1 MPKRSGFTLLEILLV
16 ILLIGILASAV
27 VLNFDGDTA
36 EEQVDKEVTRF
47 QQVFQF
53 IAETAQLRQ
62 QEWGVVVAENGYAFV
77 YFADDSWQWVQQPEA
92 AMEHRLPEGFTLQLE
107 IEGLPGAEHNL
118 LSQLEWQQE
127 QQTSLSTEEGVA
139 KPPLPQVFILSS
151 GEISPFRLNF
161 IATNALP
168 LMSVQVGTDFSIPLS
183 RYSAED
189 R

>member
-16 ILLIGILASAV
+16 IVLIGILASVV

-36 EEQVDKEVTRF
+36 EEQVDKEAVRF

-62 QEWGVVVAENGYAFV
+62 QEWGLVVAENGYAFV
-77 YFADDSWQWVQQPEA
+77 YFADGSWQWVQQPEVA
-92 AMEHRLPEGFTLQLE
+92 KQHRLPEGLQLQLE
-107 IEGLPGAEHNL
+107 IEGLPGAEQNL

-127 QQTSLSTEEGVA
+127 EQTSLSTEEGAA

-151 GEISPFRLNF
+151 GEISPFRLSF
-161 IATNALP
+161 SASKVLP
-168 LMSVQVGTDFSIPLS
+168 PVSVQVGTDFSLPLS
-183 RYSAED
+183 RFSTED

>member
-1 MPKRSGFTLLEILLV
+1 MLKRSGFTLLEILLV
-16 ILLIGILASAV
+16 IVLIGILASAV

-62 QEWGVVVAENGYAFV
+62 QEWGVVVAENDYAFV
-77 YFADDSWQWVQQPEA
+77 YFADGSWQWVQQPEVA
-92 AMEHRLPEGFTLQLE
+92 KPHRLPEGIQLQLE
-107 IEGLPGAEHNL
+107 IEGLPGAEQNL

-127 QQTSLSTEEGVA
+127 EQTSLSTEEGVA
-139 KPPLPQVFILSS
+139 KPPLPQIFILSS
-151 GEISPFRLNF
+151 GEISPFRLSF
-161 IATNALP
+161 NASKVLP
-168 LMSVQVGTDFSIPLS
+168 PVSVQVGTDFSLPLS
-183 RYSAED
+183 RFSTED